1 MTGTH
6 RFDTLAAHAGVAPD
20 PASGALSP
28 PLQLATTFEHTP
40 DVGTPLGYLYQRY
53 GSPNQAQLEQVLATL
68 DGAARAMFFATGM
81 TAGTTAMQALPPG
94 SELLIADDTYFGYR
108 AVGEKWL
115 QRWGVRHRVVDMTDL
130 DAVRAAITPDTRLLW
145 AETPSN
151 PLLQVCDIA
160 ALADIAHGA
169 GARLLVDGTFATP
182 ALQQPLALGADIVLH
197 SATKYLGGHGD
208 VVAGIVVTGDEWARR
223 IRRVRVATGGILHPL
238 AAYLLHRG
246 LGTLPLRVERAQA
259 TAQEL
264 AVRLGEAPGV
274 VRVHFPGL
282 PGADPAGLVGRQM
295 SGPGSVLAFELE
307 GGYAAAAACME
318 AMRLATPAVSLG
330 SLDTLVQHPAGLTH
344 HVVPPEIRRES
355 GISDGMLRLSGGL
368 EDVED
373 LWDDLRVG
381 LDAAA
386 DSVRRM
392 SRRSEYAG
400 KE

>member
-6 RFDTLAAHAGVAPD
+6 RFDTLAAHAGVEPD

-28 PLQLATTFEHTP
+28 PLQLATTFEHAP

-53 GSPNQAQLEQVLATL
+53 GSPNQTQLEQMLATL

-81 TAGTTAMQALPPG
+81 TAGTTAMQALAPG

-151 PLLQVCDIA
+151 PLLRVCDIA

-208 VVAGIVVTGDEWARR
+208 VMGGVLAFAADDEFAAECHELRRQTGNTASPFNAWL
-223 IRRVRVATGGILHPL
+223 VL
-238 AAYLLHRG
+238 RG
-246 LGTLPLRVERAQA
+246 LRTLPVRVERHCRNAQA
-259 TAQEL
+259 VAEFLRAQARVE
-264 AVRLGEAPGV
+264 AV
-274 VRVHFPGL
+274 HYPGL
-282 PGADPAGLVGRQM
+282 DTHPAHALAARQM
-295 SGPGSVLAFELE
+295 RGGFGGMLSFEVAGGRAGALE
-307 GGYAAAAACME
+307 VAGKL
-318 AMRLATPAVSLG
+318 RLFTNATSLG
-330 SLDTLVQHPAGLTH
+330 STESLVEHRASIEQPRVVSPQGL
-344 HVVPPEIRRES
+344 
-355 GISDGMLRLSGGL
+355 LRLSVGL
-368 EDVED
+368 EDPQD
-373 LWDDLRVG
+373 LIDDLAQALG
-381 LDAAA
+381 
-386 DSVRRM
+386 
-392 SRRSEYAG
+392 
-400 KE
+400 